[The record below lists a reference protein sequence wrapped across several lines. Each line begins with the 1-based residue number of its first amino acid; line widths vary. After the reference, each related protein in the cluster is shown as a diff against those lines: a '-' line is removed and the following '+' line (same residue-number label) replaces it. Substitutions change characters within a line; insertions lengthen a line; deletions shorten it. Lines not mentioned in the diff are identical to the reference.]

1 MSGGGGRVPGGV
13 GLLHMVLKCLAE
25 VLQSSAEVESGVAME
40 VAPGDAG

>member
-25 VLQSSAEVESGVAME
+25 VLQSSAEVESGVAVE